1 MIVWFFAC
9 SKVSGVPTS
18 RKGSAFPRSL
28 ARESANV
35 VLLGNDLERF
45 AETLA
50 LARKTRGIMGQNFVG
65 TIGFLNPLLAAG
77 IHVVSELVFIVNSA
91 RLLPAPEKRLT
102 APPERM
108 KA

>member
-77 IHVVSELVFIVNSA
+77 YTC
-91 RLLPAPEKRLT
+91 RLRAGVHRQLGSSPAGT
-102 APPERM
+102 
-108 KA
+108 